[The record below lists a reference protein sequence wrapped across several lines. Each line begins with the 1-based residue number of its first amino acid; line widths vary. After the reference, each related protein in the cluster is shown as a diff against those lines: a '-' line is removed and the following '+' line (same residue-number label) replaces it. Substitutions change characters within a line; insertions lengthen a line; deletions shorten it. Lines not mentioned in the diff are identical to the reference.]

1 MRPELQELKELL
13 QLLADAEKEFRF
25 KLECIDKLLG
35 APYAKDFPEA
45 TVAAIVEDVLQY
57 TMMLNDINKF
67 VTRRISDE
75 IRDIVF
81 SSVFKHAEESI
92 KHTKS

>member
-13 QLLADAEKEFRF
+13 QLLAEAEKEFRL
-25 KLECIDKLLG
+25 KLEEIDQLLG
-35 APYAKDFPEA
+35 APYAKDFPEV
-45 TVAAIVEDVLQY
+45 TVVAIVEDVLRY
-57 TMMLNDINKF
+57 NMMLTDIFKF
-67 VTRRISDE
+67 VTRRIGDE

-81 SSVFKHAEESI
+81 SSVFKHADESI